1 MKLYDPEMI
10 QVGFRC
16 DLLNVLGL
24 GILDIDHI
32 LSSVL
37 KPADKY
43 EVTKGPGVR
52 WLLCRRAFFNRLWR
66 LHDRRNDRPWIRL
79 WSDLSTGI
87 LGDYSLLPRYLG
99 RTVGARDVSR
109 IGTRIDGPGIA
120 CIDDNNNRV
129 TARRIWRLL
138 MAHTGPKCPR
148 IGNRYPARYPNMS
161 NRKGS
166 RKSSNTEAR

>member
-1 MKLYDPEMI
+1 MI

-16 DLLNVLGL
+16 DLLNVLCL

-37 KPADKY
+37 KPADKH

-52 WLLCRRAFFNRLWR
+52 WWLCRKAFFNGLWR
-66 LHDRRNDRPWIRL
+66 LHDRRNGRPWIRL

-87 LGDYSLLPRYLG
+87 LGDYSLLPRNQG

-109 IGTRIDGPGIA
+109 IGAWIGGPGIA

-129 TARRIWRLL
+129 TA
-138 MAHTGPKCPR
+138 G
-148 IGNRYPARYPNMS
+148 
-161 NRKGS
+161 GS
-166 RKSSNTEAR
+166 GGC